1 MSIDFFIC
9 SFDNNLNEE
18 LIRGDNAILDD
29 YAGDTVYTNSSNKNK
44 LVCSILTENIDPE
57 VSCYPDEFILKIRDA
72 YNERNPET
80 KIINADTDIK
90 GILSQFKSKIGKIG
104 DTEDVYLTVFPLE
117 DQMVFREKH
126 FETTK
131 YLRRKDD
138 IYTDFRSYGGEY
150 DTSAYHQFYPR
161 LLRLEEKYPNFANI
175 NFNIKEP
182 YHAKLYND
190 DNADLQYNNKYTHLF
205 KDEYE
210 KITHDDRAMF
220 TIHKTFRHVYL
231 VI

>member
-57 VSCYPDEFILKIRDA
+57 VSCYCDTRACHPTTHTTNRATGLSDSAIDTFGPEATGSNLPSSGVSPHYPDEFILKIRDA

-104 DTEDVYLTVFPLE
+104 DTEDVY
-117 DQMVFREKH
+117 
-126 FETTK
+126 
-131 YLRRKDD
+131 
-138 IYTDFRSYGGEY
+138 YT
-150 DTSAYHQFYPR
+150 
-161 LLRLEEKYPNFANI
+161 
-175 NFNIKEP
+175 
-182 YHAKLYND
+182 KLY
-190 DNADLQYNNKYTHLF
+190 LELF
-205 KDEYE
+205 K
-210 KITHDDRAMF
+210 
-220 TIHKTFRHVYL
+220 
-231 VI
+231 